1 MRPINVLWAVAG
13 AVVLTVGCNAA
24 PVEGPEEHDSE
35 ALTQGSTVSA
45 MEDDDGGGGEYPPE
59 KCPVRCGPGG
69 RKVLICHHA
78 PPDEMGSKKIEIC
91 IGASGAAAHLDE
103 HTEDTCGPC

>member
-1 MRPINVLWAVAG
+1 MRLIKVLWAMAG
-13 AVVLTVGCNAA
+13 AVVLTMGCNAA
-24 PVEGPEEHDSE
+24 PVESLEEDDSE
-35 ALTQGSTVSA
+35 ALTMESTVEA
-45 MEDDDGGGGEYPPE
+45 MEDDDGGGGEYPPT

-78 PPDEMGSKKIEIC
+78 PPDRNGSKGIEIC

-103 HTEDTCGPC
+103 HTADTCGPC